1 MTQHKDLSIILPVF
15 NEGESVE
22 LMINILILYLKI
34 NIEIIVIYDHD
45 QDSTIEPI
53 KILKKKYGNIKLIK
67 NEKEGAKNAFITG
80 VKHSNSDIILLTV
93 VDEIF
98 PILSYLKMYH
108 FIKDENYDLVSAT
121 RYSKGGLRL
130 GGSILGH
137 ILSKY
142 SNLGFNKIISFP
154 LTDATTG
161 IKMMKLKAIKSII
174 LEAETGWSFALELSI
189 KFYLKDFKIT
199 EVPIRSID
207 RIFGGKSTFK
217 LIPWIKK
224 YNSIIF
230 WGIKEII
237 KKRIKKN

>member
-1 MTQHKDLSIILPVF
+1 MTQHKDLSILLPVF

-45 QDSTIEPI
+45 QDSTIGPI
-53 KILKKKYGNIKLIK
+53 NILKKKYGNIKLIK
-67 NEKEGAKNAFITG
+67 NEKEGAKNAFLTG
-80 VKHSNSDIILLTV
+80 LKHANSDIILLTV

-98 PILSYLKMYH
+98 PILSYLKMYEL
-108 FIKDENYDLVSAT
+108 IRNENYDLVSAT

-137 ILSKY
+137 ILSKF

-161 IKMMKLKAIKSII
+161 IKMMKLKSIKSII

-199 EVPIRSID
+199 EVPIKSID

-217 LIPWIKK
+217 LIPWIKR
-224 YNSIIF
+224 YNLIIF

-237 KKRIKKN
+237 KKRVKKN